1 MLEVN
6 IRSIFAHTEVLRG
19 NASTICSLHN
29 QLDQWREE
37 VEGQPEP
44 DLSQMQV
51 APRYHLLLQPPYDH
65 RNQYKSQE
73 SPQVQ
78 KCSCRIQV
86 PPAVSPASKTSP
98 KLPAPNLRRSQRLC
112 THFLPSKGRH
122 YNGALKL
129 RLQTSNFLLCLRSRE
144 EKEDIGVKEYHHASR
159 SRSS

>member
-78 KCSCRIQV
+78 K
-86 PPAVSPASKTSP
+86 PAVEIKCRLLFLPPS

-112 THFLPSKGRH
+112 KHFLPSKGRH

-129 RLQTSNFLLCLRSRE
+129 RLQTSIFLLCLRSRE